1 MAYQSTHFPLKML
14 ECWYYQLSIEVIMR
28 LIDMVAVGR
37 VICVRSYLP
46 CSVSNSFTWGRGMAD
61 AAARGDMSSV
71 AVFGRDVGYPNNTRK
86 MRRNLCVPE
95 LLLNLSNKSHSFPA
109 FSWHKLTEIE

>member
-1 MAYQSTHFPLKML
+1 
-14 ECWYYQLSIEVIMR
+14 MR

>member
-1 MAYQSTHFPLKML
+1 
-14 ECWYYQLSIEVIMR
+14 MR

-71 AVFGRDVGYPNNTRK
+71 AVFGRDVWYPNNTRK

-95 LLLNLSNKSHSFPA
+95 VLLNFKQ
-109 FSWHKLTEIE
+109 